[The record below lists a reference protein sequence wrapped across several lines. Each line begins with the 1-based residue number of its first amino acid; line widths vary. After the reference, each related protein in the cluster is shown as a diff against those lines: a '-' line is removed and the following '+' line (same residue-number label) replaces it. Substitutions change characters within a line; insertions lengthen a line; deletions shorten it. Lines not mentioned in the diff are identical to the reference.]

1 MTPGDM
7 TPVVLAGPTGVG
19 KSALALAV
27 AELRPVG
34 IVSLDARQIY
44 RGMELGSDAP
54 SAVALERVPHRGVGE
69 RELDQPWSAGQAAV
83 DARRWAAEFQ
93 AEGRLP
99 IVLGGSGLYLQA
111 LLVGLD
117 RGPTDPEIRRSL
129 ESRLKAEGLA
139 SLVDELSGVPGGDRV
154 DSSNPRRVLRA
165 LEFTRLGGDLRPQ
178 FNDRR
183 ASFGARRVCVDRS
196 SERLRSRIRE
206 RAQAMFEGGLVEETR
221 RLEARWGD
229 EVLSRLPTLGHDQ
242 VRAYLRG
249 EETLDATLEKVVV
262 ATWRYAKRQR
272 TWFRKYGGFE
282 FLDLDEV
289 SVERVVRHIA
299 FSP

>member
-117 RGPTDPEIRRSL
+117 RGPRAPWRCAAIGHAHGAQPCLRQCCS
-129 ESRLKAEGLA
+129 EGMA
-139 SLVDELSGVPGGDRV
+139 
-154 DSSNPRRVLRA
+154 DS
-165 LEFTRLGGDLRPQ
+165 EFR
-178 FNDRR
+178 
-183 ASFGARRVCVDRS
+183 GA
-196 SERLRSRIRE
+196 
-206 RAQAMFEGGLVEETR
+206 
-221 RLEARWGD
+221 
-229 EVLSRLPTLGHDQ
+229 
-242 VRAYLRG
+242 
-249 EETLDATLEKVVV
+249 
-262 ATWRYAKRQR
+262 
-272 TWFRKYGGFE
+272 
-282 FLDLDEV
+282 
-289 SVERVVRHIA
+289 
-299 FSP
+299 